1 MKKCYDKNMEGDK
14 MIYITKENVND
25 IMRWDNKPAV
35 HCKSGDTVI
44 FETRDCYDNRITT
57 SERPLGDRP
66 NGLENPVT
74 GALFVEGAE
83 KGDILK
89 VEIMDIQLRSWGVM
103 RSSPTAGVFREKY
116 DKREVIIFQIKD
128 NKIYFDDKLVLD
140 ADPMIGVIG
149 TAPANK
155 EGVPT
160 STPGAHGGNMDCKKI
175 VKGSILY
182 LPVNVEGALLSMG
195 DIHALMGDGEVFICG
210 LETAGEITVKVSVLK
225 NKKLPTPFLFSR
237 GKVMSIQSAEDLDKA
252 GDMAAKSMFE
262 FVKEATGQGDVRT
275 GMLMSLLSDMAVCQV
290 VDPLLTVR
298 VEFPLDVLEK
308 YGFRL
313 P

>member
-1 MKKCYDKNMEGDK
+1 
-14 MIYITKENVND
+14 MIYINRENVND
-25 IMRWDNKPAV
+25 IMRWDNKPAAY
-35 HCKSGDTVI
+35 CKSGDTVI
-44 FETRDCYDNRITT
+44 FETRDCYDDLVTT
-57 SERPLGDRP
+57 SERPLGDRTD
-66 NGLENPVT
+66 GLANPVT

-89 VEIMDIQLRSWGVM
+89 VEILDIKLRSWGVM
-103 RSSPTAGVFREKY
+103 RSSPTAGVFQEKY
-116 DKREVIIFQIKD
+116 NKREAVIFEIKN
-128 NKIYFDDKLVLD
+128 NKIYFDDKIVLE

-149 TAPANK
+149 TAPLDA

-175 VKGSILY
+175 VKGAVLY
-182 LPVNVEGALLSMG
+182 LPVNVEGGLLSMG

-225 NKKLPTPFLFSR
+225 DEKLPTPFLFSR
-237 GKVMSIQSAEDLDKA
+237 GKVMSVQSAEDLDKA
-252 GDMAAKSMFE
+252 GDMAAKAMFE
-262 FVKEATGQGDVRT
+262 FVKNAAGQDDVRT

-298 VEFPLDVLEK
+298 VEFPLDILEK